1 MIDSDTPSRVKWG
14 TCMTL
19 PTFTALLRNALLCVG
34 MPADEVFLVTS
45 HGIRSGVNTD
55 NALSDN
61 PLSAAEVELEA
72 SVADGEHWSTGYLR
86 RDQFHLIST
95 SYRVGAAIASTSTST

>member
-72 SVADGEHWSTGYLR
+72 SVTAGEHWSTGYLR
-86 RDQFHLIST
+86 RDQSHLIST
-95 SYRVGAAIASTSTST
+95 SCRVGAAIASTSTST